1 VPESDLPRLP
11 EAKLFR
17 CAELQPDALV
27 IYDPLERPVRVPR

>member
-27 IYDPLERPVRVPR
+27 IYDPLERPVRVPW